1 MCKLNVIK
9 PNLTKNTIYQRSFY
23 EQKQIPNI
31 VNHDKEYDRL
41 HGPHLDMNSIYLEGY
56 TGKLGDKIER
66 PIPEDLLKSN
76 GPCPQLSTYSSH
88 FPGYK
93 CDNQY
98 IKPTDKH
105 TRGYFPHRTKSTY
118 AN

>member
-1 MCKLNVIK
+1 
-9 PNLTKNTIYQRSFY
+9 
-23 EQKQIPNI
+23 
-31 VNHDKEYDRL
+31 
-41 HGPHLDMNSIYLEGY
+41 MNSIYLEGY
-56 TGKLGDKIER
+56 TGKPGDKIER

-76 GPCPQLSTYSSH
+76 GPCPQLSSYSAN

-98 IKPTDKH
+98 VKPTDRH